1 MFKLNLKNED
11 ILMKITAIKPVTK
24 KDIVSN
30 FVGNLL
36 TGAGGDIANKVNLIL
51 SKDTLYLE
59 YKGHTSIGYA
69 EETRNLDKIL
79 LNDLEEFLVTSNKN
93 EELIEIKTDKKD
105 FLFIRNNTNNDNLAL
120 AMSRLISDIK
130 Q

>member
-69 EETRNLDKIL
+69 EETRNLDKISL
-79 LNDLEEFLVTSNKN
+79 SDLKAFLVTSNKN

>member
-69 EETRNLDKIL
+69 EETRNLDKISL
-79 LNDLEEFLVTSNKN
+79 SDLKAFLVTSNKN

-120 AMSRLISDIK
+120 AMSRLISDIN

>member
-120 AMSRLISDIK
+120 AMSRLISDIN